1 MKIIACSCLIH
12 KYAFSNAYVSK
23 WRNKNW
29 RKYKLEYNRCD
40 LVRRLF
46 MVKEKKKGGGFRPIW
61 KGHCAPSAEFCRHTF
76 KAVSEIKS
84 YNLVMKRLYTHIT
97 DIAVTTKRWELSAPA
112 ANAAATEKDWIW
124 STQNCTQTE
133 TCWQDFVLTLCDSLL
148 FWCVCLY
155 VSYFVNYATKNR
167 YFCTSVSEWES
178 DLLTKYSYTYK
189 ELGSSC
195 FFALSAR
202 NNRQHWKQH
211 SIENNN
217 TWSLF
222 MVQSVSILEKGLD

>member
-1 MKIIACSCLIH
+1 
-12 KYAFSNAYVSK
+12 
-23 WRNKNW
+23 
-29 RKYKLEYNRCD
+29 
-40 LVRRLF
+40 
-46 MVKEKKKGGGFRPIW
+46 MVKERKKKKGQYRLWGSGPSE
-61 KGHCAPSAEFCRHTF
+61 KGHCAPSAEFCWHTF

-112 ANAAATEKDWIW
+112 ANAAAWLRRTDFGLYTPHLKLDPA
-124 STQNCTQTE
+124 QNCTQTE
-133 TCWQDFVLTLCDSLL
+133 MFWQDFVLTLCDSLL

-178 DLLTKYSYTYK
+178 DLLTKYLYTYK

-222 MVQSVSILEKGLD
+222 MVQSVRILEQSLD